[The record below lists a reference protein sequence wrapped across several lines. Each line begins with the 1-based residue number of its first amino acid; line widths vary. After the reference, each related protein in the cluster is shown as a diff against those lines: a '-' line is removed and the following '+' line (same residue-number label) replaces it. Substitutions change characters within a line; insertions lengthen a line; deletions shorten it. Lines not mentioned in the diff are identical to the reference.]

1 MKVCAIIPAGGI
13 GKRMGGKSPK
23 QFMLLG
29 GIPVLVHT
37 LRIFERAS
45 TVDRVVLVAPEGD
58 IAATAELAAAHGCK
72 KVAKIVPGGRERQDS
87 VLNGLAA
94 VGDACDIVA
103 IHDAVRPFINEALV
117 DTAVSGAAGLGAVC
131 VGMPV
136 KDTIKQLGP
145 DDRAAATL
153 NRKSLWIAQT
163 PQVFKREILEEAY
176 RRAYAD
182 GYYGTDDASLVER
195 IGVPV
200 AMIRGGY
207 GNIKITTPEDLEYGE
222 YLLQK
227 GREAMRTGTGY
238 DSHRLVEGRKLILGG
253 VEIPFERGLAG
264 HSDADALIH
273 AVIDA
278 LLGAMGQGDIGK
290 HFPDTNPVYKG
301 ISSLKLLDQIK
312 ALLAEM
318 RFSILNID
326 AGIILERPK
335 LAPFTDSMRENIA
348 RSLDIPAALVNI
360 KAKTNEGMGFVGR
373 GEGVAVFATATI
385 VAHK

>member
-1 MKVCAIIPAGGI
+1 
-13 GKRMGGKSPK
+13 MGGNSPK

-29 GIPVLVHT
+29 GIPIVVHT

-72 KVAKIVPGGRERQDS
+72 KVVKIVPGGRERQDS

-94 VGDACDIVA
+94 VGDACEIVA

-117 DTAVSGAAGLGAVC
+117 DTAVSGAAELGAVC

-136 KDTIKQLGP
+136 KDTIKQSGP
-145 DDRAAATL
+145 NDRAVATL
-153 NRKSLWIAQT
+153 DRKSLWIAQT

-182 GYYGTDDASLVER
+182 RYYGTDDASLVER

-227 GREAMRTGTGY
+227 GRAAMRTGTGY

-290 HFPDTNPVYKG
+290 HFPDTNPAYKG

-312 ALLAEM
+312 ALLAETS
-318 RFSILNID
+318 FSILNID

-385 VAHK
+385 AAHKW